1 MSDTRIDLHTHSIGS
16 PDGGLTATDYSALL
30 NAQVLHFIAVTDHDR
45 IDTAQELQ
53 KTLGDQI
60 IVGQE
65 ITTSQ
70 GEIIGLYLSE
80 KITPG
85 QTAQQT
91 VKAIK
96 QQGGLVY
103 IPHPFETVRKG
114 IPKEVLDSIAGLAD
128 IVETHNGRAVFQNK
142 GPAAVA
148 WARLHGKV
156 SAASSDAH
164 GKRGMATSFTTIS
177 GVPTRDNLVELLKT
191 GRQQTARPP
200 LHSLLYPKY
209 HRLRGKLKKTKKT

>member
-1 MSDTRIDLHTHSIGS
+1 MFRLDLHTHSVGS
-16 PDGGLTATDYSALL
+16 PDGGLTAADYAALL
-30 NAQVLHFIAVTDHDR
+30 NTQTMHFIAITDHDS

-53 KTLGDQI
+53 KSLGDRI

-70 GEIIGLYLSE
+70 GEIIGLYLDKLVTSA
-80 KITPG
+80 

-114 IPKEVLDSIAGLAD
+114 IPKDVLDSIAESVD
-128 IVETHNGRAVFQNK
+128 IIETHNGRAIFQNK

-156 SAASSDAH
+156 ACASSDAH
-164 GKRGMATSFTTIS
+164 GKRGMATSFTAVS
-177 GVPTRDNLVELLKT
+177 KEPTRDTLVELLKT
-191 GRQQTARPP
+191 GHQQTARPP

-209 HRLRGKLKKTKKT
+209 HRLRGKLKKTK